1 MSVQHFTKDTFQASV
16 LESTGVVLVD
26 FWAQWC
32 GPCQMLGPVIES
44 LAGRYEGKAVVGKVN
59 TDEEQEL
66 AIGFGISGIPTV
78 IFFKDG
84 KEIDRKVGVMPPDAF
99 IQVLEQNL

>member
-32 GPCQMLGPVIES
+32 GPCQMLGPVIEQLGS
-44 LAGRYEGKAVVGKVN
+44 EMDGKAVVGKVDI
-59 TDEEQEL
+59 DEQPEQRDQY
-66 AIGFGISGIPTV
+66 GIT
-78 IFFKDG
+78 G
-84 KEIDRKVGVMPPDAF
+84 KKSAAYWVYSPSRRWSR
-99 IQVLEQNL
+99 

>member
-1 MSVQHFTKDTFQASV
+1 MIHFDRETFEKT
-16 LESTGVVLVD
+16 LGEGKLMLVD
-26 FWAQWC
+26 FWADWC

-66 AIGFGISGIPTV
+66 AMGFGLSGIPTV

-84 KEIDRKVGVMPPDAF
+84 KEIDRLVGVMPPEAYVQD
-99 IQVLEQNL
+99 

>member
-32 GPCQMLGPVIES
+32 GPCQMLGPVIEQLGS
-44 LAGRYEGKAVVGKVN
+44 EMDGKAVVGKV
-59 TDEEQEL
+59 D
-66 AIGFGISGIPTV
+66 I
-78 IFFKDG
+78 DG
-84 KEIDRKVGVMPPDAF
+84 KEVSRVLGVQPKQALVQMIENA
-99 IQVLEQNL
+99 

>member
-32 GPCQMLGPVIES
+32 GPCQMLGPVIEQLGS
-44 LAGRYEGKAVVGKVN
+44 EMDGKAVVGKVDI
-59 TDEEQEL
+59 DEQPEL
-66 AIGFGISGIPTV
+66 RDQYGIMSIPTLIV
-78 IFFKDG
+78 FKDG
-84 KEIDRKVGVMPPDAF
+84 KEVSRVLGVQPK
-99 IQVLEQNL
+99 QVLVQMIENA